1 MRNNI
6 VAFFM
11 LTLTILVAQP
21 EQSVEEWKGK
31 KILLIGAHPDDDSQS
46 YGTLS
51 MLRDHGNEVWV
62 LILTTGNVGTK
73 DPKMTRNKLS
83 KIRRVEELNALK
95 VLNIDEE
102 HYINLGYTDGELE
115 WADRKEV
122 VGKIVRWIRKIHPD
136 VLMAFDPGWGYV
148 RWHKTDH
155 RTASYLAAD
164 ASRAAEWRLIFPGQI
179 IHEGLKEWRVP
190 EYLFYSPLEKD
201 ANVIVN
207 VTKYNDQRVDAK
219 SKHLSQFSGMWDNY
233 RGNDP
238 SLLTKS
244 EEKEFNDRINR
255 MKKVD
260 GKIVEKFRYYTGYP
274 DGIGK
279 GGDLVPAPIKQ
290 KAK

>member
-238 SLLTKS
+238 NLLTKS
-244 EEKEFNDRINR
+244 EKKEFNDRINR

-279 GGDLVPAPIKQ
+279 GGDLVPVPIKQ

>member
-1 MRNNI
+1 MNKKIIIIFAILLNI
-6 VAFFM
+6 VF
-11 LTLTILVAQP
+11 AQP
-21 EQSVEEWKGK
+21 DVPVDQWKGK

-46 YGTLS
+46 YGTLA
-51 MLRDHGNEVWV
+51 MLRDHGNEIWV
-62 LILTTGNVGTK
+62 LLLTTGNVGTK
-73 DPKMTRNKLS
+73 DPKMTRDKLS
-83 KIRRVEELNALK
+83 KIRLNEEIDALK
-95 VLNIDEE
+95 ILGIDKS

-122 VGKIVRWIRKIHPD
+122 VGKIVRWIRKIRPD

-164 ASRAAEWRLIFPGQI
+164 ASRAAEWRLIFPAQI

-201 ANVIVN
+201 ANVTVDI
-207 VTKYNDQRVDAK
+207 TKYNDKKVTAK
-219 SKHLSQFSGMWDNY
+219 SKHLSQFSGMWDDY

-238 SLLTKS
+238 KLLSKA
-244 EEKEFNDRINR
+244 ERKEFNDRISR

-260 GKIVEKFRYYTGYP
+260 GKIVENFRYYTGYP
-274 DGIGK
+274 DGIGSGRGSYPK
-279 GGDLVPAPIKQ
+279 
-290 KAK
+290 

>member
-279 GGDLVPAPIKQ
+279 GN
-290 KAK
+290 

>member
-46 YGTLS
+46 YGTLA

-73 DPKMTRNKLS
+73 DPKMTRDKLS

-164 ASRAAEWRLIFPGQI
+164 ASRPAEWRLIFPGQI

-233 RGNDP
+233 R
-238 SLLTKS
+238 
-244 EEKEFNDRINR
+244 
-255 MKKVD
+255 
-260 GKIVEKFRYYTGYP
+260 
-274 DGIGK
+274 
-279 GGDLVPAPIKQ
+279 
-290 KAK
+290 

>member
-46 YGTLS
+46 YGTLA

-73 DPKMTRNKLS
+73 DPKMTRDKLS

-238 SLLTKS
+238 NLLSKS
-244 EEKEFNDRINR
+244 EKKEFNDRINR

-279 GGDLVPAPIKQ
+279 GGDLVPVPIKQ

>member
-1 MRNNI
+1 MNKKIIIIFAILLNI
-6 VAFFM
+6 VF
-11 LTLTILVAQP
+11 AQP
-21 EQSVEEWKGK
+21 DVPVDQWKGK

-46 YGTLS
+46 YGTLA
-51 MLRDHGNEVWV
+51 MLRDHGNEIWV
-62 LILTTGNVGTK
+62 LLLTTGNVGTK
-73 DPKMTRNKLS
+73 DPKMTRDKLS
-83 KIRRVEELNALK
+83 KIRLNEEIDALK
-95 VLNIDEE
+95 ILGIDKS

-122 VGKIVRWIRKIHPD
+122 VGKIVRWIRKIRPD

-164 ASRAAEWRLIFPGQI
+164 ASRVAEWRLLFPAQI

-201 ANVIVN
+201 ANVTVDI
-207 VTKYNDQRVDAK
+207 TKYNDKKVTAK
-219 SKHLSQFSGMWDNY
+219 SKHLSQFSGMWDDY

-238 SLLTKS
+238 KLLSKA
-244 EEKEFNDRINR
+244 ERKVFNDRISR

-260 GKIVEKFRYYTGYP
+260 GKIVENFRYYTGYP
-274 DGIGK
+274 DGIGSGRGSYPK
-279 GGDLVPAPIKQ
+279 
-290 KAK
+290 

>member
-1 MRNNI
+1 MRINI

-46 YGTLS
+46 YGTLA

-73 DPKMTRNKLS
+73 DPKMTRDKLS

-238 SLLTKS
+238 NLLSKS
-244 EEKEFNDRINR
+244 EKKEFNDRINR

-279 GGDLVPAPIKQ
+279 GGDLVPVPIKQ

>member
-1 MRNNI
+1 MNKKIIIIFAILLNI
-6 VAFFM
+6 VF
-11 LTLTILVAQP
+11 AQP
-21 EQSVEEWKGK
+21 DVPVDQWKGK

-46 YGTLS
+46 YGTLA
-51 MLRDHGNEVWV
+51 MLRDNGNEIWV
-62 LILTTGNVGTK
+62 LLLTTGNVGTK
-73 DPKMTRNKLS
+73 DPKMTRDKLS
-83 KIRRVEELNALK
+83 KIRLNEEIDALK
-95 VLNIDEE
+95 ILGIDKS

-122 VGKIVRWIRKIHPD
+122 VGKIVRWIRKIRPD

-164 ASRAAEWRLIFPGQI
+164 ASRVAEWRLLFPAQI

-201 ANVIVN
+201 ANVTVDI
-207 VTKYNDQRVDAK
+207 TKYNDKKVTAK
-219 SKHLSQFSGMWDNY
+219 SKHLSQFSGMWDDY

-238 SLLTKS
+238 KLLSKA
-244 EEKEFNDRINR
+244 ERKEFNDRISR

-260 GKIVEKFRYYTGYP
+260 GKIVENFRYYTGYP
-274 DGIGK
+274 DGIGSGRGSYPK
-279 GGDLVPAPIKQ
+279 
-290 KAK
+290 

>member
-6 VAFFM
+6 VAFFI

-46 YGTLS
+46 YGTLA

-73 DPKMTRNKLS
+73 DPKMTRDKLS

-201 ANVIVN
+201 ANVVVN
-207 VTKYNDQRVDAK
+207 VTDYNNQRVDAK

-238 SLLTKS
+238 NLLTKP
-244 EEKEFNDRINR
+244 ERKQFNDRINR

-260 GKIVEKFRYYTGYP
+260 GKILEKFRYYTGAP
-274 DGIGK
+274 DGIGR
-279 GGDLVPAPIKQ
+279 GN
-290 KAK
+290 

>member
-46 YGTLS
+46 YGTLA

-73 DPKMTRNKLS
+73 DPKMTRDKLS

-95 VLNIDEE
+95 VLNIDEK

-190 EYLFYSPLEKD
+190 EYLFYSTLEKD

-207 VTKYNDQRVDAK
+207 ITDYNNQRVDAK
-219 SKHLSQFSGMWDNY
+219 SKHLSQFSGMWSNY

-238 SLLTKS
+238 NLLTKS
-244 EEKEFNDRINR
+244 ERKEFNDRINR

-260 GKIVEKFRYYTGYP
+260 GKILDYFRYYTGYP
-274 DGIGK
+274 DGIGRGNYPK
-279 GGDLVPAPIKQ
+279 
-290 KAK
+290 

>member
-1 MRNNI
+1 MNKKIIIIFAILLNI
-6 VAFFM
+6 VF
-11 LTLTILVAQP
+11 AQP
-21 EQSVEEWKGK
+21 DVPVDQWKGK

-46 YGTLS
+46 YGTLA

-62 LILTTGNVGTK
+62 LLLTTGNVGTK
-73 DPKMTRNKLS
+73 DPKMTRDKLS
-83 KIRRVEELNALK
+83 KIRLNEEIDALK
-95 VLNIDEE
+95 ILGIDKS

-122 VGKIVRWIRKIHPD
+122 VGKIVRWIRKIRPD

-164 ASRAAEWRLIFPGQI
+164 ASRAAEWRLIFPAQI

-201 ANVIVN
+201 ANVTVDI
-207 VTKYNDQRVDAK
+207 TKYNDKKVTAK
-219 SKHLSQFSGMWDNY
+219 SKHLSQFSGMWDDY

-238 SLLTKS
+238 KLLSKA
-244 EEKEFNDRINR
+244 ERKEFNDRISR

-260 GKIVEKFRYYTGYP
+260 GKIVENFRYYTGYP
-274 DGIGK
+274 DGIGSGRGSYPK
-279 GGDLVPAPIKQ
+279 
-290 KAK
+290 

>member
-46 YGTLS
+46 YGTLA

-73 DPKMTRNKLS
+73 DPKMTRDKLS

-207 VTKYNDQRVDAK
+207 VTKYNDKRVDAK

-238 SLLTKS
+238 NLLSKS
-244 EEKEFNDRINR
+244 EKKEFNDRINR

-279 GGDLVPAPIKQ
+279 GGDLVPVPIKQ

>member
-21 EQSVEEWKGK
+21 DVSVEKWKGK

-46 YGTLS
+46 YGTLA

-73 DPKMTRNKLS
+73 DPKMTRDKLS
-83 KIRRVEELNALK
+83 KIRRTEEINALK
-95 VLNIDEE
+95 VLGIDNS
-102 HYINLGYTDGELE
+102 HYMNLGYTDGELE

-190 EYLFYSPLEKD
+190 EYLFYSPLGKD
-201 ANVIVN
+201 VNVVVD
-207 VTKYNDQRVDAK
+207 VTKYNDQRVNAK
-219 SKHLSQFSGMWDNY
+219 SKHLSQFSGMWSNY
-233 RGNDP
+233 RGDNP
-238 SLLTKS
+238 NLLSKS
-244 EEKEFNDRINR
+244 EKKEFNDRINR

-260 GKIVEKFRYYTGYP
+260 GKVVESFRYYTGYP

-279 GGDLVPAPIKQ
+279 GGDLVPVPIKQ

>member
-46 YGTLS
+46 YGTLA

-73 DPKMTRNKLS
+73 DPKMTRDKLS

-238 SLLTKS
+238 NLLSKS
-244 EEKEFNDRINR
+244 EKKEFNDRINR
-255 MKKVD
+255 MKKFD

-279 GGDLVPAPIKQ
+279 GGDLVPVPIKQ

>member
-279 GGDLVPAPIKQ
+279 GGDLVPVPIKQ

>member
-1 MRNNI
+1 MIN
-6 VAFFM
+6 
-11 LTLTILVAQP
+11 
-21 EQSVEEWKGK
+21 
-31 KILLIGAHPDDDSQS
+31 
-46 YGTLS
+46 
-51 MLRDHGNEVWV
+51 
-62 LILTTGNVGTK
+62 
-73 DPKMTRNKLS
+73 
-83 KIRRVEELNALK
+83 
-95 VLNIDEE
+95 LNIDEE

-155 RTASYLAAD
+155 RTASYLTAD
-164 ASRAAEWRLIFPGQI
+164 ASRAAEWRLIVPGQI

-207 VTKYNDQRVDAK
+207 ITDYNNQRVDAK
-219 SKHLSQFSGMWDNY
+219 SKHLSQFSGMWSNY

-238 SLLTKS
+238 NLLTKS
-244 EEKEFNDRINR
+244 ERKEFNDRINR

-260 GKIVEKFRYYTGYP
+260 GKILEKFRYYTGYP

-279 GGDLVPAPIKQ
+279 GN
-290 KAK
+290 

>member
-1 MRNNI
+1 MNKKIIIIFAILLNI
-6 VAFFM
+6 VF
-11 LTLTILVAQP
+11 AQP
-21 EQSVEEWKGK
+21 DVPVDQWKGK

-46 YGTLS
+46 YGTLA

-62 LILTTGNVGTK
+62 LLLTTGNVGTK
-73 DPKMTRNKLS
+73 DPKMTRDKLS
-83 KIRRVEELNALK
+83 KIRLNEEIDALK
-95 VLNIDEE
+95 ILGIDKS
-102 HYINLGYTDGELE
+102 HYINLGYTDGEVE

-122 VGKIVRWIRKIHPD
+122 VGKIVRWIRKIRPD

-164 ASRAAEWRLIFPGQI
+164 ASRAAEWRLIFPAQI

-201 ANVIVN
+201 ANVTVDI
-207 VTKYNDQRVDAK
+207 TKYNDKKVTAK
-219 SKHLSQFSGMWDNY
+219 SKHLSQFSGMWDDY

-238 SLLTKS
+238 KLLSKA
-244 EEKEFNDRINR
+244 ERKEFNDRISR

-260 GKIVEKFRYYTGYP
+260 GKIVENFRYYTGYP
-274 DGIGK
+274 DGIGSGRGSYPK
-279 GGDLVPAPIKQ
+279 
-290 KAK
+290 

>member
-1 MRNNI
+1 
-6 VAFFM
+6 
-11 LTLTILVAQP
+11 
-21 EQSVEEWKGK
+21 
-31 KILLIGAHPDDDSQS
+31 
-46 YGTLS
+46 
-51 MLRDHGNEVWV
+51 
-62 LILTTGNVGTK
+62 
-73 DPKMTRNKLS
+73 
-83 KIRRVEELNALK
+83 
-95 VLNIDEE
+95 
-102 HYINLGYTDGELE
+102 
-115 WADRKEV
+115 
-122 VGKIVRWIRKIHPD
+122 
-136 VLMAFDPGWGYV
+136 MAFDPGWGYV

-238 SLLTKS
+238 NLLSKS
-244 EEKEFNDRINR
+244 EKKEFNDRINR

-279 GGDLVPAPIKQ
+279 GGDLVPVPIKQ

>member
-21 EQSVEEWKGK
+21 DVSVEEWKGK

-46 YGTLS
+46 YGTLA

-73 DPKMTRNKLS
+73 DPKMTRDKLS

-238 SLLTKS
+238 NLLSKS
-244 EEKEFNDRINR
+244 EKKEFNDRINR

-279 GGDLVPAPIKQ
+279 GGDLVPVPIKQ